1 MASRRVPVI
10 LSIVV
15 TPLVLL
21 GTACSSGSDNA
32 DPQPDKKA
40 SVTPFKPED
49 LAATNNVDPCTL
61 ATNVINDIRLHGKS
75 ADKAHLLYPV
85 SVGAIELNG
94 ERRCEYD
101 HGLLTLSTYVEK
113 KGSNTLYIVLR
124 NERQGDGSYH
134 PFTGGLKRR
143 AQGGWFTYRGAEV
156 GFIAK
161 DKFTGTIIVGR
172 TTTNSGYTRRQL
184 TTIAMQSLDSIP
196 SNFTTEAPAEPSMYP
211 GDSGLQDT
219 RWGTIN
225 VKPWSPTPSPTATFT
240 GSASTP
246 SASASSPSASATQ

>member
-113 KGSNTLYIVLR
+113 KNSNKLYNAVLEARTGAMSKHAIGGEIATKAAGMWITFHGQLVGGVFQPKHSGVTVVLQAPPGSI
-124 NERQGDGSYH
+124 
-134 PFTGGLKRR
+134 F
-143 AQGGWFTYRGAEV
+143 
-156 GFIAK
+156 
-161 DKFTGTIIVGR
+161 GR
-172 TTTNSGYTRRQL
+172 EQLNSV
-184 TTIAMQSLDSIP
+184 AMQATDDVI
-196 SNFTTEAPAEPSMYP
+196 NGTAEDDMS
-211 GDSGLQDT
+211 
-219 RWGTIN
+219 
-225 VKPWSPTPSPTATFT
+225 
-240 GSASTP
+240 
-246 SASASSPSASATQ
+246 